1 MYNIDLNKFKRVF
14 PNCKEPEKICNLLDN
29 LLNANNINTKER
41 VCMFLAQCG
50 HESSEFTRFNEN
62 LNYSANGLLSTF
74 SKYFKSESEAKLYE
88 RKPEKIAN
96 KVYANRLGN
105 GPESSGD
112 GWKYRGYGYIQLTG
126 KTNFELFTKETG
138 VDIVNNTE
146 SIRNDLTIALKTAIW
161 FWNKNNLNSYC
172 DNNDFIGLTKR
183 INGGLNGLKDRQ
195 DKYNKLIN

>member
-96 KVYANRLGN
+96 KVYANRLKN
-105 GPESSGD
+105 EN
-112 GWKYRGYGYIQLTG
+112 KKLKKIT
-126 KTNFELFTKETG
+126 
-138 VDIVNNTE
+138 
-146 SIRNDLTIALKTAIW
+146 SIFIDQISRICEDYLMCLKRV
-161 FWNKNNLNSYC
+161 L
-172 DNNDFIGLTKR
+172 
-183 INGGLNGLKDRQ
+183 
-195 DKYNKLIN
+195 